1 MKYFISSVFII
12 LFSVSLNSQTPVL
25 GYKILDTATDFK
37 LKGVD
42 GKMYSLAS
50 FKNTKGFLVIFTCNH
65 CPFAQA
71 YESRI
76 IALHKKYAAKG
87 IPVIAIN
94 PNDAGLVPED
104 SYDNM
109 VKRSKE
115 RKYPFVYLHDV
126 TQNIARTFGAKRTPH
141 VFFLDAKK
149 VVQYMGTIDDNF
161 EEPTEV
167 KEKYLENALDAFL
180 AGKPIAL
187 TQTKAIGCG
196 IRWKK

>member
-1 MKYFISSVFII
+1 
-12 LFSVSLNSQTPVL
+12 LFSISLNSQTPVT

-50 FKNTKGFLVIFTCNH
+50 FKNTKGFLIIFTCNH

-94 PNDAGLVPED
+94 PNDAALVPED
-104 SYDNM
+104 SYPNM

-115 RKYPFVYLHDV
+115 RKYPFVYLHDA
-126 TQNIARTFGAKRTPH
+126 TQNIARAYGAKRTPH
-141 VFFLDAKK
+141 VFFLDAKRTI
-149 VVQYMGTIDDNF
+149 QYMGTIDDNF

-180 AGKPIAL
+180 AGKPIIL

-196 IRWKK
+196 IRWRK